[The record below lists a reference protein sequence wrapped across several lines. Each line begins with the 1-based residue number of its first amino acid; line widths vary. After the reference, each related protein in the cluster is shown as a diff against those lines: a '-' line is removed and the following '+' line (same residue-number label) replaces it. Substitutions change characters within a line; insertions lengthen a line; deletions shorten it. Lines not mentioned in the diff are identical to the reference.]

1 MNFSPVFFRRKTLLA
16 AFLVL
21 FLFLGALL
29 PSVHADSSLS
39 STAGTPK
46 NLSPETAQVFL
57 DEFFNSEQ
65 ALSLYVG
72 ASVIVVKD
80 GKVIAEKGYG
90 YSNLEEKSP
99 VDPKKTAF
107 RIASVSK
114 TFTAVAIM
122 QLVEQGKIGLKT
134 DFKTYVPNLDF
145 DNPYNKPVTIEN
157 LLTHTT
163 GFEIRDPEA
172 EDIHADFD
180 KYISI
185 EEYVHDHMPP
195 VVREPGS
202 SYMYDNFASLLLGLV
217 VQNVSGEPYET
228 YMQKHI
234 FEPLG
239 MQNSGFMLN
248 DQFKKQLSIAYD
260 AARNPIDLY
269 ALSPAPMPQGG
280 MMSTAEDIGKF
291 MVTFLNGGTDGT
303 NRILKDATVTS
314 METYRSEVH
323 PLLPDTTYGFEAPFQ
338 IPGAG
343 SSSKIITKAGDLIGF
358 SSYLFFIPEQNT
370 GVFLTYNQTGALR
383 NLFYPAFISTFFPEY
398 TKPAKFDNYEPQ
410 TAEELQRYAGLYSDL
425 RLKTIVSK
433 LKDADDQAG
442 KMEISDA
449 YIGSRTLIQVD
460 DNLFMDELSGQFTGF
475 KENTDGS
482 IYMKE
487 PYLNPFG
494 YEKKGVKAAGYK
506 DVRPDSAYGTFIYG
520 LQSLGHY
527 SNDASTYFHPKNAL
541 TRAEFIEELLKLSG
555 IPKSKTKPNTDSD
568 WAAHSA
574 AGYIQA
580 GYEIGMIE
588 GAEEKLFKPDQVI
601 TRQEAAVMIWR
612 IYKQQYPDQLF
623 SDVKLSGKTDT
634 WAIPAVQMM
643 IGLGLYGPEVKLQG
657 NGSANYHSTKPLI
670 RQEAAALMYQ
680 LLTQPTD
687 QIVAGLI
694 KEQESTQEDHAGT
707 MKE

>member
-1 MNFSPVFFRRKTLLA
+1 MNFSPVFIRRKALSS
-16 AFLVL
+16 AFLAL
-21 FLFLGALL
+21 FLFLGVLL
-29 PSVHADSSLS
+29 PSAHADSSLS
-39 STAGTPK
+39 STASAPK

-57 DEFFNSEQ
+57 DEFFNSQQ
-65 ALSLYVG
+65 ALSHYVG
-72 ASVIVVKD
+72 ASVIIVKD

-90 YSNLEEKSP
+90 YSNLQEKTP

-114 TFTAVAIM
+114 TFTSIAIM
-122 QLVEQGKIGLKT
+122 QLVEQGEIGLKN
-134 DFKTYVPNLDF
+134 DFQTYVPGLKF
-145 DNPYNKPVTIEN
+145 DNPYDTPVTIEN

-163 GFEIRDPEA
+163 GFEIRDPKA

-185 EEYVHDHMPP
+185 EDYVQEHMPP

-217 VQNVSGEPYET
+217 VQNVSGEPFET

-234 FEPLG
+234 FEPLD
-239 MQNSGFMLN
+239 MQNSDFMLT
-248 DQFKKQLSIAYD
+248 DKFKNQLSIAYD

-291 MVTFLNGGTDGT
+291 MIAFLNGGSDGK
-303 NRILKDATVTS
+303 NRILNEATVTS

-323 PLLPDTTYGFEAPFQ
+323 PLLPDTTYGFESPFQ

-343 SSSKIITKAGDLIGF
+343 SSSKIITKAGDIIGF
-358 SSYLFFIPEQNT
+358 SSYLFLIPEQNT
-370 GVFLTYNQTGALR
+370 GVFLTYNQAGALR
-383 NLFYPAFISTFFPEY
+383 NLFYPAFISAFFPEY
-398 TKPAKFDNYEPQ
+398 AEPAKFDHYEPQ

-433 LKDADDQAG
+433 LADADDQAG

-449 YIGSRTLIQVD
+449 FIGSRTLIQVD

-475 KENTDGS
+475 KENTDGT

-506 DVRPDSAYGTFIYG
+506 DVRPGSTYATFIYG

-527 SNDASTYFHPKNAL
+527 SNDASIYFHPRNAV
-541 TRAEFIEELLKLSG
+541 TRAEFIEEILELSG
-555 IPKSKTKPNTDSD
+555 IPQSKTPPKTDSD
-568 WAAHSA
+568 WATHSA

-580 GYEIGMIE
+580 GYEMGMIE
-588 GAEEKLFKPDQVI
+588 GADQKLFKPDQVI

-623 SDVKLSGKTDT
+623 SNVKLSGKTDT
-634 WAIPAVQMM
+634 WAVPAVQMM

-657 NGSANYHSTKPLI
+657 NGSANYQSTKPLI

-687 QIVAGLI
+687 QIVAGLA
-694 KEQESTQEDHAGT
+694 KEQENTQADSKAT
-707 MKE
+707 N